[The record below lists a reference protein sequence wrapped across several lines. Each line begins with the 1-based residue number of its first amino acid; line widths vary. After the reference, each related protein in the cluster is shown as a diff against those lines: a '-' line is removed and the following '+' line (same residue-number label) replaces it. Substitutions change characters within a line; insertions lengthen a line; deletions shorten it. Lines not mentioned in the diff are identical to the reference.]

1 MKAYVIR
8 GPGRAE
14 IEEIPEPTPGLGEV
28 RIEVKATA
36 LNHLDLF
43 VRQALG
49 GPGLREHRFP
59 HVSGCDVAGVVESL
73 GEGVEGFAAGDE
85 VVVYPGLGCGRCE
98 FCHRGETSMCPEY
111 RIWGE
116 QTWGGLADLA
126 AVPSG
131 NLLKL
136 PKGSDL
142 RRIAAAPVAFTTAW
156 RSLISGGRLRAGE
169 SVLVVGAGGGV
180 SSAAITI
187 AGYAGATVYAT
198 SGADWKVDKA
208 LALGAHAAV
217 NHRTF
222 PFEEWILEETRGRGV
237 DLVFDSAGASTW
249 SKSIRSLAP
258 GGRLCVS
265 GATSGDRPDM
275 SIREIYQSHRRVI
288 GAPMGGRPDFDA
300 VMALILS
307 GKLSPVLHAAYPL
320 VRVEEALEELENQ
333 RQFGKI
339 LVEP

>member
-8 GPGRAE
+8 GPGQAE
-14 IEEIPEPTPGLGEV
+14 VEEVPAPTPGLREV
-28 RIEVKATA
+28 RIEVRATA

-43 VRQALG
+43 VRQALS
-49 GPGLREHRFP
+49 GPGLKEHWFP
-59 HVSGCDVAGVVESL
+59 HVSGCDVAGVVELL
-73 GEGVEGFAAGDE
+73 GEGVEGLAVGDE
-85 VVVYPGLGCGRCE
+85 VVVYPGLSCGHCE

-116 QTWGGLADLA
+116 QTWGGLAELTV
-126 AVPSG
+126 VPSG

-136 PKGSDL
+136 PEGADL
-142 RRIAAAPVAFTTAW
+142 RRVAAAPVAFTTAW
-156 RSLISGGRLRAGE
+156 RSLISVGGLRAGE

-180 SSAAITI
+180 SGAAIAV

-198 SGADWKVDKA
+198 SGADWKVDKV
-208 LALGAHAAV
+208 LALGVHAAV
-217 NHRTF
+217 NHRTT
-222 PFEEWILEETRGRGV
+222 PFEEWILEQTGGRGV
-237 DLVFDSAGASTW
+237 DLVFDSVGAGTW
-249 SKSIRSLAP
+249 AKSIRSLAP

-265 GATSGDRPDM
+265 GATSGDRPDI

-300 VMALILS
+300 VMGLILA
-307 GKLSPVLHAAYPL
+307 GKLSPVLHGTYPL
-320 VRVEEALEELENQ
+320 VRVEEALTELENEH
-333 RQFGKI
+333 QFGKI

>member
-1 MKAYVIR
+1 MIR

-14 IEEIPEPTPGLGEV
+14 IEEIPAPTPGLGEV

-85 VVVYPGLGCGRCE
+85 VVVYPGLGCARCE

-126 AVPSG
+126 AVPSE

-217 NHRTF
+217 NHRAF
-222 PFEEWILEETRGRGV
+222 PFDEWILEETRGRGV

>member
-8 GPGRAE
+8 GPGRAG
-14 IEEIPEPTPGLGEV
+14 IEEVPAPTPGPREV
-28 RIEVKATA
+28 RIEVRAAA

-43 VRQALG
+43 VRRALG

-59 HVSGCDVAGVVESL
+59 HVSGCDVAGMVESL
-73 GEGVEGFAAGDE
+73 GEGVEDFAIGDE

-98 FCHRGETSMCPEY
+98 FCHRGETSMCPDY

-116 QTWGGLADLA
+116 QTWGGLAELA
-126 AVPSG
+126 TVPSE

-136 PKGSDL
+136 PEGSDL

-156 RSLISGGRLRAGE
+156 RSLISGGGLRAGE

-180 SSAAITI
+180 AGAVITI

-198 SGADWKVDKA
+198 SGADWKIDKA
-208 LALGAHAAV
+208 LALGVSAAV
-217 NHRTF
+217 NHRSS
-222 PFEEWILEETRGRGV
+222 PFDEWVLEETGGRGV
-237 DLVFDSAGASTW
+237 DLVFDSVGADTW
-249 SKSIRSLAP
+249 RQSIRSLAP

-265 GATSGDRPDM
+265 GATSGDRPDV
-275 SIREIYQSHRRVI
+275 SIREIYQAHRRVI

-300 VMALILS
+300 VMRLVLA
-307 GKLSPVLHAAYPL
+307 GKLSPVLHATYPL
-320 VRVEEALEELENQ
+320 VRVEEALEELASE